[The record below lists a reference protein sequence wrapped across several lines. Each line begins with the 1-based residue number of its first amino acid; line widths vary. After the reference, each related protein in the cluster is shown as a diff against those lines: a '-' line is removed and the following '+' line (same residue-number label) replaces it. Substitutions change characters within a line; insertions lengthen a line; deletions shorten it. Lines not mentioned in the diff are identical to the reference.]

1 MTFDAEAFL
10 SQSVDGPMSTSL
22 PVVPEGEYRASIG
35 LEADDVKIESVQGKK
50 DPTKTFVRLTL
61 LWKIRNEPINS
72 EMERETLTVRDQF
85 LLDIDEASGQ
95 LSTKE
100 GRNVSLGQRR
110 QALGL
115 NDGAFALSNFRGAG
129 PALIRVTHRSNPN
142 DPSIKYAEVSRV
154 VALT

>member
-10 SQSVDGPMSTSL
+10 SQSVSGPMSTSL

-35 LEADDVKIESVQGKK
+35 MEADDVKIEFIQGKK
-50 DPTKTFVRLTL
+50 DPTKTYPRLTL
-61 LWKIRNEPINS
+61 LWKIVGEEVNQS
-72 EMERETLTVRDQF
+72 LGRESITVRDQF
-85 LLDIDEASGQ
+85 LLDMDSNGLLDTA
-95 LSTKE
+95 E

-110 QALGL
+110 AALGL

-142 DPSIKYAEVSRV
+142 DPSVKYAEVSRV
-154 VALT
+154 VALR

>member
-1 MTFDAEAFL
+1 MTFNAEDFL
-10 SQSVDGPMSTSL
+10 SQSVSGPMSTSL

-35 LEADDVKIESVQGKK
+35 MEADDVKIEMIQGRK
-50 DPTKTFVRLTL
+50 DPTKTYPRLTL
-61 LWKIRNEPINS
+61 LWKITNETVNEDLQRQSI
-72 EMERETLTVRDQF
+72 TVRDQF
-85 LLDIDEASGQ
+85 LLDTDSNGLLDTA
-95 LSTKE
+95 E

-142 DPSIKYAEVSRV
+142 DPSVKYAEVSRV
-154 VALT
+154 VAIR